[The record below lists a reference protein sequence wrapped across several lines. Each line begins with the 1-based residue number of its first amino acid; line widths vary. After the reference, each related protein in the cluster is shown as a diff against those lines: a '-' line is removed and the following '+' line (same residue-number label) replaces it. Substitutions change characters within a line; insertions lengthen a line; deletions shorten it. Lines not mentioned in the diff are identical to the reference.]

1 MDVKP
6 DQSISTQITSA
17 SVRPLTTSEYQN
29 SFISGVSWG
38 ILVLFIVLLLGWLVS
53 VMRYRRATV

>member
-6 DQSISTQITSA
+6 DQSISTQITS
-17 SVRPLTTSEYQN
+17 VRPLTSSEYQS

-53 VMRYRRATV
+53 VMRYRRATT